1 MIFFLIILLIGL
13 KIRICKYFEEYFPR
27 LSKSYKRFS
36 YFMVSPKMCSCPAS
50 VFLAKLLAACTTF
63 VFEKMHLNVRKAT
76 ITNFVVNIIHFC
88 HSRRS

>member
-1 MIFFLIILLIGL
+1 MMFFLIILIIGL
-13 KIRICKYFEEYFPR
+13 KIRICKYYEEYFR
-27 LSKSYKRFS
+27 INAFRISWLA
-36 YFMVSPKMCSCPAS
+36 PKCVLALQS